1 MALESILQAI
11 LFALFALLSATIAA
25 ITGPTYDNLLVPEL
39 SSTALF
45 PSLPPGSGSGST
57 FLSRA
62 SAFSTYLLGNLVDP
76 AIALLAI
83 GVAFV
88 YLARPFVG
96 RWSGSP
102 EPLLGRL
109 IVAVV
114 LANFTIPIAGAILS
128 LAGAA
133 YPTIAGFDGGA
144 WQHWVNLAGYGEFSY
159 SWDNGALT
167 FVLSFVLFLLVFL
180 LTLAI
185 ALRDAMLGVLLVLLP
200 IFTLVWPL
208 RPLSNLARR
217 SWLLFVELAFL
228 PCVVVV
234 PLELA
239 VGSPTI
245 LLLVGYL
252 AVAVASPFL
261 LSLAGTQLTAFG
273 FPGATGIAASGS
285 LRGLAST
292 STAGGSYFNAAADR
306 ARGISPGVGAATA
319 VQRLGQTAPP
329 LTAPLLVADFLGR
342 GTTHLLQHL
351 RTSTARGGMTRSPHF
366 PGVNRGGPP
375 PPGNG

>member
-1 MALESILQAI
+1 MDLGSILQAI
-11 LFALFALLSATIAA
+11 LFALFALLSATLAA

-39 SSTALF
+39 SSSALF
-45 PSLPPGSGSGST
+45 PVLSSSTNTGTT
-57 FLSRA
+57 FLTRA
-62 SAFSTYLLGNLVDP
+62 TEFSTYLLENLVDP

-83 GVAFV
+83 GVALV

-96 RWSGSP
+96 RWTGSP

-109 IVAVV
+109 VVAVV
-114 LANFTIPIAGAILS
+114 LANFTVPIAGGILS

-144 WQHWVNLAGYGEFSY
+144 WQHWVNLAGFGEISF

-167 FVLSFVLFLLVFL
+167 FVLSFVLFVLVFL

-200 IFTLVWPL
+200 VFTLVWPI
-208 RPLSNLARR
+208 RPLSTLARR
-217 SWLLFVELAFL
+217 GWLLFVELAFL
-228 PCVVVV
+228 PCVVVI

-261 LSLAGTQLTAFG
+261 LSLAGTHLTAFG
-273 FPGATGIAASGS
+273 FPGATGIAASAS
-285 LRGLAST
+285 QRGLGST
-292 STAGGSYFNAAADR
+292 SSAGGSYFNAAAER
-306 ARGISPGVGAATA
+306 LRGVRPA
-319 VQRLGQTAPP
+319 
-329 LTAPLLVADFLGR
+329 GR
-342 GTTHLLQHL
+342 GV
-351 RTSTARGGMTRSPHF
+351 AAG
-366 PGVNRGGPP
+366 
-375 PPGNG
+375 

>member
-1 MALESILQAI
+1 MDLGSILQGI
-11 LFALFALLSATIAA
+11 LFALFALLSATLAA

-39 SSTALF
+39 STSALYPVLSTSSSA
-45 PSLPPGSGSGST
+45 GTT
-57 FLSRA
+57 FLTRA
-62 SAFSTYLLGNLVDP
+62 TEFSTYLLENLVDP

-83 GVAFV
+83 GVALV
-88 YLARPFVG
+88 YLARPYVG
-96 RWSGSP
+96 RWTGSP

-109 IVAVV
+109 VVAVV
-114 LANFTIPIAGAILS
+114 LANFTVPVAGAILS

-144 WQHWVNLAGYGEFSY
+144 WQHWVNLAGYGEISF
-159 SWDNGALT
+159 SWDNGALA
-167 FVLSFVLFLLVFL
+167 FVLSFVLFVLVFL

-185 ALRDAMLGVLLVLLP
+185 ALRDAMLGVLVVLLP
-200 IFTLVWPL
+200 VFTLLWPL
-208 RPLSNLARR
+208 RPLSTLARR
-217 SWLLFVELAFL
+217 GWLLFVELAFL
-228 PCVVVV
+228 PCVMVI

-273 FPGATGIAASGS
+273 FPGATGIAASAS
-285 LRGLAST
+285 QRGLGST
-292 STAGGSYFNAAADR
+292 SSAGGSYFNAAADR
-306 ARGISPGVGAATA
+306 LRGVRPGAGAAAA

-329 LTAPLLVADFLGR
+329 MTAPLLVADFLGR
-342 GTTHLLQHL
+342 GTTHLVQHL
-351 RTSTARGGMTRSPHF
+351 RSSGARNSMRGPQF
-366 PGVNRGGPP
+366 PGVKGGASATSAHE
-375 PPGNG
+375 

>member
-1 MALESILQAI
+1 MDLGSILQGI
-11 LFALFALLSATIAA
+11 LFALFALLSATLAA

-39 SSTALF
+39 SSSALY
-45 PSLPPGSGSGST
+45 PVLSSSTSSGTS
-57 FLSRA
+57 FLTRA
-62 SAFSTYLLGNLVDP
+62 AEFSTYLLENLVDP

-83 GVAFV
+83 GVALV

-96 RWSGSP
+96 RWTGSP

-109 IVAVV
+109 VVAVV
-114 LANFTIPIAGAILS
+114 LANFTVPVAGALLS

-144 WQHWVNLAGYGEFSY
+144 WQHWVNLAGYGELSF

-167 FVLSFVLFLLVFL
+167 FVLSFVLFVLVFL

-200 IFTLVWPL
+200 VFTLVWPF
-208 RPLSNLARR
+208 RPLSTLARR
-217 SWLLFVELAFL
+217 GWLLFVELAFL
-228 PCVVVV
+228 PCVTVI

-261 LSLAGTQLTAFG
+261 LSLAGTNLTAFG
-273 FPGATGIAASGS
+273 FPGATGIAASAS
-285 LRGLAST
+285 QRGLGST
-292 STAGGSYFNAAADR
+292 SSAGGSYFNAAAEHL
-306 ARGISPGVGAATA
+306 RGVRPGAGAAAA

-329 LTAPLLVADFLGR
+329 MTAPLLVADFLGR
-342 GTTHLLQHL
+342 GTTHLIQHL
-351 RTSTARGGMTRSPHF
+351 RTSGTRNLARGPQF
-366 PGVNRGGPP
+366 PGVKGGNPAAS
-375 PPGNG
+375 GHE